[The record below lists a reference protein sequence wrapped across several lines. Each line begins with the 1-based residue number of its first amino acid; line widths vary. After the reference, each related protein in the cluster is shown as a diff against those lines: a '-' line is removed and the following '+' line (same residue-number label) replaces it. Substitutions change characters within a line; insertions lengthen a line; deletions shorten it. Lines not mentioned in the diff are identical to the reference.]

1 MAIQIGVGMGA
12 EVIAFDIAEEKLAMA
27 RSLGAGAV
35 FNARGADAA
44 AQARARGGVQVALVT
59 SASKAAYDTAF
70 RTLRPTGTLLVVG
83 LPAEDICFPP
93 ILMAAGEVHIRASA
107 VGTREDLRQVLAM
120 GAEGKIHCEV
130 TTRPLAEV
138 NRVFDDLRAGLVA
151 GRVVVLPA

>member
-27 RSLGAGAV
+27 RSLGTSAV

-44 AQARARGGVQVALVT
+44 AQARARGVQVALVT

-83 LPAEDICFPP
+83 LPAENICFPP

-138 NRVFDDLRAGLVA
+138 NRVFDDLRAGRVA